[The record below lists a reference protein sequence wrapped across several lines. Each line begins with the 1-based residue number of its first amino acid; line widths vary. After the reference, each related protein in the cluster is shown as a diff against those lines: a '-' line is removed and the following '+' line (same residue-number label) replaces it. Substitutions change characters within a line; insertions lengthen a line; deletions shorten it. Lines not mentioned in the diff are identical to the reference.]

1 MERSTTPPNRRVVYQ
16 AAFEALLRGVQAE
29 SNPALVTALAACG
42 YTVARPN
49 REYPNELLL
58 RVLELLA
65 ERCFP
70 ALARAAAYEQLGR
83 QAFQGYRATLVGRV
97 VLAALHLASV
107 PQALQ
112 MAVRG
117 FQSVTNYAVH
127 EVVPAG
133 PQHLIYRVHHLL
145 IPPRYTLGLLK
156 ELLTASGHKAVTVRV
171 DSAAAPDYVDFHVQW

>member
-1 MERSTTPPNRRVVYQ
+1 MERSATPPHRRVVYQ

-29 SNPALVTALAACG
+29 SNPSLVRALAAAG
-42 YTVARPN
+42 YTAARPN
-49 REYPNELLL
+49 REYPTELLL

-65 ERCFP
+65 DRCFP
-70 ALARAAAYEQLGR
+70 AMARDDAYEQLGR

-97 VLAALHLASV
+97 VMAALHLASV

-112 MAVRG
+112 LAVRG

-127 EVVPAG
+127 EVLPVA

-145 IPPRYTLGLLK
+145 IPPHYTLGLLK
-156 ELLTASGHKAVTVRV
+156 ELLAGSGHKALTFRV
-171 DSAAAPDYVDFHVQW
+171 DSAAAPAYVDFHVQW